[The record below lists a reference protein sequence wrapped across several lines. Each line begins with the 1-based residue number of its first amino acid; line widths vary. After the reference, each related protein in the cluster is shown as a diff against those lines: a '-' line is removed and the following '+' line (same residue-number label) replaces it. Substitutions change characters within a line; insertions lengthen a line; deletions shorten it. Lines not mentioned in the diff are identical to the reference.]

1 MADYG
6 HKKTD
11 ELIAEIQKRVE
22 AEYAKAAKEVQAKAD
37 AYFRSFHTKDASMK
51 RLVKSGQLSK
61 EKYMKWR
68 KGQIMMSKRWNELA
82 DTLATDLAN
91 ADKIAMSI
99 VNEYTPEAYA
109 INHNYGTFEI
119 EAGSM
124 LNTSY
129 TLYDRYTVERLL
141 RDNPKLLPNP
151 NPKKKIPKDKLW
163 NKKKIN
169 SSMLQGILQGEDMRS
184 ISRRLRSVTDMDK
197 VAAMRNA
204 RTAMTGAQN
213 AGRLDSY
220 RRAEEMGIVC
230 KKKWVATGDSRTRL
244 SHREINGE
252 VVEIQE
258 AFSNDLMF
266 PGDPDGDPAEVYNC
280 RCTMVCEVDADATA
294 KADTGLISDPA
305 LDDMD
310 FEEWE
315 MMHNG

>member
-6 HKKTD
+6 HRKTD

-22 AEYAKAAKEVQAKAD
+22 EEYSKALAEVRAKAD
-37 AYFRSFHTKDASMK
+37 NYFKSFQAKDVAK
-51 RLVKSGQLSK
+51 RKLVEAGMMSEAEYK
-61 EKYMKWR
+61 KWR
-68 KGQIMMSKRWNELA
+68 LGQVMMNKRWNEMA
-82 DTLATDLAN
+82 DTLAADLAN
-91 ADKIAMSI
+91 ADQIAMSI

-119 EAGSM
+119 ETGSL

-129 TLYDRYTVERLL
+129 TLYDRQTVERLL

-151 NPKKKIPKDKLW
+151 NPKKKIPKDKIW

-169 SSMLQGILQGEDMRS
+169 SAITQGVLQGDDMRS
-184 ISRRLRSVTDMDK
+184 ISKRLRSVTDMDK

-220 RRAEEMGIVC
+220 RRAEGMGIVC
-230 KKKWVATGDSRTRL
+230 KKQWLAAGDARVRP
-244 SHREINGE
+244 SHRDISGE
-252 VVEIQE
+252 SVEIEQ
-258 AFSNDLMF
+258 AFSNDLMY
-266 PGDPDGDPAEVYNC
+266 PGDPDGEPAEVYNC

-294 KADTGLISDPA
+294 KADTGLTVDPA
-305 LDDMD
+305 LADID
-310 FEEWE
+310 FEDWE
-315 MMHNG
+315 VAHNG